1 MLREREKHIEG
12 LQRELR
18 EAREQFA
25 ALHSAH
31 DQLTMH
37 LEEQNRWALRT
48 SEELEAIRRDLAT
61 VVEKLTAAE
70 ATVVERT
77 LWAQRLDVERQ
88 RLEAQLAAQMED
100 TTARLNLWRASR
112 WTKLGRKLNLGPD
125 LDQSP
130 VKQAPTKGDASGGG
144 S

>member
-1 MLREREKHIEG
+1 MLREREKHIAS
-12 LQRELR
+12 LQHQLR
-18 EAREQFA
+18 DAREQFA

-31 DQLTMH
+31 DQLTVH

-48 SEELEAIRRDLAT
+48 GEELEMARRDLAALL
-61 VVEKLTAAE
+61 EKLTTAE

-77 LWAQRLDVERQ
+77 LWAQ
-88 RLEAQLAAQMED
+88 QLAAQLD
-100 TTARLNLWRASR
+100 DLTARLNLWRSSR

-130 VKQAPTKGDASGGG
+130 RRDHASGGG